1 MLGLAPA
8 GAEKTLWISLI
19 NQVRLSFPTGDEQ
32 VLQNIVSGMSQLN
45 TPLEFQDQ
53 VLDERKVRRDARE
66 QKREVASAS
75 TRKPEQLA
83 GASRLVPFLF
93 ELKLL
98 LHRIPVTS
106 TRTLLLVHPGTQAR
120 WVLALRL
127 PG

>member
-32 VLQNIVSGMSQLN
+32 VLQSIVSGMSQLN

-66 QKREVASAS
+66 QKKR
-75 TRKPEQLA
+75 Q
-83 GASRLVPFLF
+83 RL
-93 ELKLL
+93 
-98 LHRIPVTS
+98 T
-106 TRTLLLVHPGTQAR
+106 
-120 WVLALRL
+120 
-127 PG
+127 